1 MQYLMNTPGRLPIS
15 HVKGKGCKIWDAN
28 GKEYLDMVAG
38 IAVCNLGH
46 CHPAVVR
53 ALKRQSEELFHCSN
67 LYRIPIQEML
77 AEKLVKNSFNG
88 KAFFCNSGAEA
99 NEGAIKLIRRYQSD
113 KGKRGSRIITCS
125 GSFHGRTITTVA
137 ATGQEK
143 FRKGFEPITEGFVH
157 VEFGSIKAVESA
169 IDETI
174 GGILVEPIQ
183 GESGIRV
190 PPEGYLKGLKEL
202 CIKNGILLALDEVQ
216 TGFARTGKMF
226 AYMHEDITPDIMTLA
241 KAFGNG
247 FPAGAIIAKP
257 EIAEVFVPGT
267 HASTFGGNPLAMA
280 AAMATLDVMTKQDI
294 PKKSHE
300 KGMYLT
306 AKLQKLKVVHPSISE
321 IRGKGL
327 MIGVEFN
334 TDISFLTLAGIE
346 KGILFNVINERII
359 RLAPPLIISASEID
373 RAVSLLDAILREKGL

>member
-15 HVKGKGCKIWDAN
+15 LVKGKGCKVWDAN

-46 CHPAVVR
+46 CHPQVVR
-53 ALKRQSEELFHCSN
+53 ALKKQSEELFHCSN

-77 AEKLVKNSFNG
+77 AEELIKNSFPG

-99 NEGAIKLIRRYQSD
+99 NEGAIKLIRRFQSE
-113 KGKRGSRIITCS
+113 KGERGSKIITCT

-157 VEFGSIKAVESA
+157 VEFGSVKAVEDT
-169 IDETI
+169 IDNTI

-202 CIKNGILLALDEVQ
+202 CTKNGILLALDEVQ

-241 KAFGNG
+241 KAFANG

-257 EIAEVFVPGT
+257 EVAEVFTPGT

-280 AAMATLDVMTKQDI
+280 AAMATLNVMTNQDI
-294 PKKSHE
+294 PKKSH
-300 KGMYLT
+300 KMGKYLT
-306 AKLQKLKVVHPSISE
+306 AKLQNLKDVHPSILE

-359 RLAPPLIISASEID
+359 RLAPPLVISASEID
-373 RAVSLLDAILREKGL
+373 RAVSLLDGILREKGL